1 MVNCTMNISFSLND
15 GYQSDDE
22 YDDGDYK
29 HSTFQTDHH
38 PMDGAATVTALLDHL
53 TRNYDKRVRPLEG
66 TNSPVMVHMTIV
78 LGILTELRE
87 NQQIASLVMSHVQKW
102 REPKLSWHPEDFNNL
117 TQVVIP
123 QNLVWVPKIF
133 IYNSMETKEMLS
145 ENRFDVRL
153 QSDGEVKINMPVFT
167 SVLCRLNIE
176 LFPFDTQ
183 FCAVAL
189 ASPLLNVQEMDVNAT
204 QPPNDAYFA
213 GNAEWEVINVTVRQ
227 MRFMEYGEYRVE
239 VHYILHLNRRPIY
252 YVTVIVVPT
261 FLISALSILGIFSPG
276 SNDGPRNE
284 KVSLGLGSLLAM
296 TVLLDIVAGAM
307 PKSNSIP
314 LLGFYIIVVIMLCAV
329 GVAISMA
336 LLGLSRSYIQ
346 TEQMPSNAAYR
357 LLIMSPMK
365 KVDSITVNNYA
376 PIEMIKNAAESVV
389 KTSTAQLL
397 RPKFPDL
404 AAIYIQLTEVARA
417 QKTYRERIERAAWNG
432 RVEKE
437 WNRIFARVD
446 HVFLF
451 LFESLNLLILLLFLR
466 YAFLP
471 VPDLPDDFTV

>member
-1 MVNCTMNISFSLND
+1 
-15 GYQSDDE
+15 
-22 YDDGDYK
+22 
-29 HSTFQTDHH
+29 
-38 PMDGAATVTALLDHL
+38 
-53 TRNYDKRVRPLEG
+53 
-66 TNSPVMVHMTIV
+66 
-78 LGILTELRE
+78 
-87 NQQIASLVMSHVQKW
+87 
-102 REPKLSWHPEDFNNL
+102 
-117 TQVVIP
+117 
-123 QNLVWVPKIF
+123 
-133 IYNSMETKEMLS
+133 METKEMLS

-376 PIEMIKNAAESVV
+376 PIEMIKNA
-389 KTSTAQLL
+389 
-397 RPKFPDL
+397 PKFPDL

>member
-1 MVNCTMNISFSLND
+1 
-15 GYQSDDE
+15 
-22 YDDGDYK
+22 
-29 HSTFQTDHH
+29 
-38 PMDGAATVTALLDHL
+38 
-53 TRNYDKRVRPLEG
+53 
-66 TNSPVMVHMTIV
+66 
-78 LGILTELRE
+78 
-87 NQQIASLVMSHVQKW
+87 MSHIQKW
-102 REPKLSWHPEDFNNL
+102 QEPKLSWNPAEFNNL

-123 QNLVWVPKIF
+123 QNLVWLPKLF
-133 IYNSMETKEMLS
+133 IYNSMETKEMLT

-153 QSDGEVKINMPVFT
+153 QHNGEVKINMPVFT

-204 QPPNDAYFA
+204 QPPKDSYFA
-213 GNAEWEVINVTVRQ
+213 GNAEWEVMNITVRQ
-227 MRFMEYGEYRVE
+227 LRFVEYGEYRVE

-329 GVAISMA
+329 
-336 LLGLSRSYIQ
+336 
-346 TEQMPSNAAYR
+346 
-357 LLIMSPMK
+357 
-365 KVDSITVNNYA
+365 
-376 PIEMIKNAAESVV
+376 
-389 KTSTAQLL
+389 
-397 RPKFPDL
+397 
-404 AAIYIQLTEVARA
+404 
-417 QKTYRERIERAAWNG
+417 
-432 RVEKE
+432 EKE
-437 WNRIFARVD
+437 WNRMFGRVD
-446 HVFLF
+446 HIFLGI
-451 LFESLNLLILLLFLR
+451 FELLNFLILVLFLR

-471 VPDLPDDFTV
+471 VPDLPDDFTVSGADMTSIFTARHSEY

>member
-1 MVNCTMNISFSLND
+1 
-15 GYQSDDE
+15 
-22 YDDGDYK
+22 
-29 HSTFQTDHH
+29 
-38 PMDGAATVTALLDHL
+38 
-53 TRNYDKRVRPLEG
+53 
-66 TNSPVMVHMTIV
+66 
-78 LGILTELRE
+78 
-87 NQQIASLVMSHVQKW
+87 MSHIQKW
-102 REPKLSWHPEDFNNL
+102 QEPKLSWNPAEFNNL

-123 QNLVWVPKIF
+123 QNLVWLPKLF
-133 IYNSMETKEMLS
+133 IYNSMETKEMLT

-153 QSDGEVKINMPVFT
+153 QHNGEVKINMPVFT

-204 QPPNDAYFA
+204 QPPKDSYFA
-213 GNAEWEVINVTVRQ
+213 GNAEWEVMNITVRQ
-227 MRFMEYGEYRVE
+227 LRFVEYGEYRVE

-346 TEQMPSNAAYR
+346 TERMPSTQAYR
-357 LLIMSPMK
+357 ILMLQPMK
-365 KVDSITVNNYA
+365 KCAMNGLSH
-376 PIEMIKNAAESVV
+376 
-389 KTSTAQLL
+389 
-397 RPKFPDL
+397 PKFPDL
-404 AAIYIQLTEVARA
+404 AAIYVQLTEVARA
-417 QKTYRERIERAAWNG
+417 QKTYRERIERSVWLN

-437 WNRIFARVD
+437 WNRMFGRVD
-446 HVFLF
+446 HIFLGI
-451 LFESLNLLILLLFLR
+451 FELLNFLILVLFLR